1 MKLLLDENLSWRMVA
16 VLKQHF
22 EDCLHVNTIGLTIPA
37 KDFEIW
43 NYAKEN
49 NLTIVTN
56 DEDFVDF
63 VNVKGF
69 PPKVILLRT
78 GNQNQLFISNLLIQR
93 KGDIQLLNDSDETG
107 LLEIFNIEKPE

>member
-22 EDCLHVNTIGLTIPA
+22 EDCFHVTTIALNSPA
-37 KDFEIW
+37 KDIEIW
-43 NYAKEN
+43 HYVKQNE
-49 NLTIVTN
+49 LIIVTN
-56 DEDFVDF
+56 DEDFVNF

-93 KGDIQLLNDSDETG
+93 KADIQLLNDADDTG
-107 LLEIFNIEKPE
+107 L